1 MAELHSI
8 TEVSAAF
15 GLSVPAL
22 RYYEECG
29 LIAPAA
35 RRGRVRYY
43 DRESLERL
51 ALVQLWHVDGM
62 IPVSGTAAVLAS
74 ERAADRTALL
84 HAQRDGMLERA
95 RRLEHAAAVLT
106 HMLLCSRDRPLDCP
120 TTRAHISA
128 RVDAA
133 LAGEELADGFLPAR
147 PDGPQPEHPRSGS
160 ATPQEGLSPAPPAS
174 ARPAVR

>member
-8 TEVSAAF
+8 TEVAAAF

-29 LIAPAA
+29 LVAPAA

-43 DRESLERL
+43 DREALERL

-62 IPVSGTAAVLAS
+62 IPVGGTVAVLAS
-74 ERAADRTALL
+74 EQADERRALL
-84 HAQRDGMLERA
+84 HAQRDGMLARA

-120 TTRAHISA
+120 TTRAHIGA

-133 LAGEELADGFLPAR
+133 LAGRELTDGFLPAP
-147 PDGPQPEHPRSGS
+147 PDTPRDD
-160 ATPQEGLSPAPPAS
+160 LSPVPPAS
-174 ARPAVR
+174 ARPAAR